1 MTAEAWGEEFGL
13 WTNELLLGR
22 KRKKA
27 SSAPKGK
34 SPWTGA
40 GQRGKQVAEY
50 PGKGSK
56 ADVRGRLTA
65 LAKKRST
72 QVLVKIPKGGRK
84 TAKGLA
90 DSAEY
95 LSRKYEED
103 LLDENGRKVAGKDA
117 IGEMLEAWKYGGP
130 TLDESSDRTEAFHII
145 FSMREGTDEKAVHGA
160 TRATAHLEF
169 AGHQWVMVQHF
180 DEPQVHV
187 HVMVKAEGM
196 DGRRLNPRK
205 ADLDRWR
212 ERFAYELRER
222 GVEAEATR
230 RAPRLQREKVRTPW
244 AASQMQ
250 KRGEAT
256 NPAPAMPD
264 PVKAEKWNRTESEA
278 STTLEKILQALA
290 RSDDVVDRDL
300 ARDLERTVT
309 KQVAQNRA
317 TDRTQDRPRAELE
330 RT

>member
-1 MTAEAWGEEFGL
+1 MSGEAWGEEFGL

-22 KRKKA
+22 KRRKA
-27 SSAPKGK
+27 SGAAKSS

-40 GQRGKQVAEY
+40 SQGAKRVPEY

-65 LAKKRST
+65 MAKKRSN
-72 QVLVKIPKGGRK
+72 QVLVKMPKGGRK
-84 TAKGLA
+84 TAKALA
-90 DSAEY
+90 QQMEY
-95 LSRKYEED
+95 LSRKYEEEM
-103 LLDENGRKVAGKDA
+103 LDENGRKIEGKEA
-117 IGEMLEAWKYGGP
+117 IGEMLESWKYGGP
-130 TLDESSDRTEAFHII
+130 ALDESSDRTEAFHII

-160 TRATAHLEF
+160 VRATAQTEF
-169 AGHQWVMVQHF
+169 AGHQWVMAQHF

-187 HVMVKAEGM
+187 HVMVKTEGM

-230 RAPRLQREKVRTPW
+230 RAPRLQRDKVRTPW

-256 NPAPAMPD
+256 NPSPAMPD
-264 PVKAEKWNRTESEA
+264 PIKAAKWNITERDA
-278 STTLEKILQALA
+278 STTIEKILQALA
-290 RSDDVVDRDL
+290 RSNDAVDRELARDL
-300 ARDLERTVT
+300 ARTFT
-309 KQVAQNRA
+309 AKAAQNRA
-317 TDRTQDRPRAELE
+317 TDRTQDWPSAELE